1 MEGCVRYHKYRRVI
15 INLRK
20 PASQVSSPET
30 GGLCSITKPE
40 GPEFYTPSDVTI
52 MAQVSLSAVYK
63 NIRAGRRK
71 AYKAGPKQYRIRPQD
86 LEEWLAPYRPRVF
99 PDRGTTSEEPQNQI
113 ELEAALLALDEAEEE
128 WL

>member
-1 MEGCVRYHKYRRVI
+1 MNV
-15 INLRK
+15 
-20 PASQVSSPET
+20 
-30 GGLCSITKPE
+30 SITKPE

-63 NIRAGRRK
+63 NIRAGRLK

-86 LEEWLAPYRPRVF
+86 LEEWLAPYRPQSGVF

-113 ELEAALLALDEAEEE
+113 ELEAALLALYHDNTDHAGRAAA
-128 WL
+128 